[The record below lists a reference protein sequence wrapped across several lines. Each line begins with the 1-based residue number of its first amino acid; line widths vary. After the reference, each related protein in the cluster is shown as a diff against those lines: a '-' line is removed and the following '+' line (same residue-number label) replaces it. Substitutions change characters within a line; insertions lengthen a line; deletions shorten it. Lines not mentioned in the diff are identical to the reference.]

1 MDQMKLRF
9 LLPLLSASLLFACSN
24 EQNSKTSA
32 SSSLVD
38 VGASIAP
45 EISTTTSTTTTT
57 TATTTT
63 TTSTTT
69 TSVTPTTTQPGPRE
83 VVIGTSYLGRP
94 IVAVQVQDSPHRPVI
109 AIGSIHGDES
119 MGLEV
124 VERLRNS
131 PDIPNDLNL
140 WVIPTVN
147 PDGLAASVRGNA
159 RGVDLNRNF
168 ATDDWRAVGRGS
180 EKYSGEYA
188 ASEVETKAVQQ
199 FFLEQQPLLV
209 VWWHQFG
216 YYIDEQKT
224 VSYFELIERFSE
236 MTGLPITDVGC
247 GSTPCIGNA
256 TVFIN
261 SNINGASSFV
271 VELPREVSSRTLDE
285 QAKAFL
291 AIAEMATQN
300 IFAQ

>member
-9 LLPLLSASLLFACSN
+9 ILPLLGASLLIACSD
-24 EQNSKTSA
+24 EPDSKTSV
-32 SSSLVD
+32 STSLVG
-38 VGASIAP
+38 VEASIAP
-45 EISTTTSTTTTT
+45 E
-57 TATTTT
+57 TTTT
-63 TTSTTT
+63 TTSPTTT
-69 TSVTPTTTQPGPRE
+69 TSVAPTTTQPGPRE
-83 VVIGTSYLGRP
+83 VTIGTSYLGRP
-94 IVAVQVQDSPHRPVI
+94 IVAVQIQDSPHRPVI

-131 PDIPNDLNL
+131 PDIPEGLNL
-140 WVIPTVN
+140 WIIPTVN

-168 ATDDWRAVGRGS
+168 ATDDWRFVGQGS
-180 EKYSGEYA
+180 EKYSGDAA

-199 FFLEQQPLLV
+199 FVLEQQPLLV

-216 YYIDEQKT
+216 YYVDEQRT
-224 VSYFELIERFSE
+224 VANFDLIRRFSE
-236 MTGLPITDVGC
+236 LTGLPITDVGC
-247 GSTPCIGNA
+247 GSTPCVGNA

-261 SNINGASSFV
+261 SNIEGASSFV
-271 VELPREVSSRTLDE
+271 VELPRDVSSRALDE
-285 QAKAFL
+285 QAQAFL
-291 AIAEMATQN
+291 AVAEMATQN

>member
-1 MDQMKLRF
+1 M
-9 LLPLLSASLLFACSN
+9 SH
-24 EQNSKTSA
+24 
-32 SSSLVD
+32 
-38 VGASIAP
+38 
-45 EISTTTSTTTTT
+45 
-57 TATTTT
+57 
-63 TTSTTT
+63 
-69 TSVTPTTTQPGPRE
+69 
-83 VVIGTSYLGRP
+83 LGRP
-94 IVAVQVQDSPHRPVI
+94 IVAVQIQDSPHRPVI

-131 PDIPNDLNL
+131 PDIPEGLNL
-140 WVIPTVN
+140 WIIPTVN
-147 PDGLAASVRGNA
+147 PDGLAASTRGNA

-168 ATDDWRAVGRGS
+168 ATNDWRLVGQGS
-180 EKYSGEYA
+180 EKYSGETA
-188 ASEVETKAVQQ
+188 ASEVETQAVQQ
-199 FFLEQQPLLV
+199 FVLEQQPLLV

-216 YYIDEQKT
+216 NYVDEQRT
-224 VSYFELIERFSE
+224 VANFELIERFSE

-247 GSTPCIGNA
+247 GSTPCVGNA

-261 SNINGASSFV
+261 LNIKGASSFV
-271 VELPREVSSRTLDE
+271 VELPRVVSSRALDE

>member
-9 LLPLLSASLLFACSN
+9 LLPLLGASLLFACSD
-24 EQNSKTSA
+24 EQNSKTSV
-32 SSSLVD
+32 STSLVG
-38 VGASIAP
+38 VEALIVP
-45 EISTTTSTTTTT
+45 EISTT
-57 TATTTT
+57 TTTT

-69 TSVTPTTTQPGPRE
+69 SVAPITTQPGPRE
-83 VVIGTSYLGRP
+83 ITIGMSHLGRP
-94 IVAVQVQDSPHRPVI
+94 ILAVQIQDSPHRPVI

-131 PDIPNDLNL
+131 PDIPEGLNL
-140 WVIPTVN
+140 WIIPTVN

-168 ATDDWRAVGRGS
+168 ATDDWRFVGQGS
-180 EKYSGEYA
+180 EKYSGEAA
-188 ASEVETKAVQQ
+188 ASEVETRAVQQ
-199 FFLEQQPLLV
+199 FVLEQQPLLV

-216 YYIDEQKT
+216 YYVDEQRT
-224 VSYFELIERFSE
+224 VANFDLIKRFSE
-236 MTGLPITDVGC
+236 LTGLPITDVGC
-247 GSTPCIGNA
+247 GSTPCVGNA

-261 SNINGASSFV
+261 TNIDGASSFV
-271 VELPREVSSRTLDE
+271 VELPRDVSSRVLDE
-285 QAKAFL
+285 QAKAFM

-300 IFAQ
+300 ILAQ

>member
-9 LLPLLSASLLFACSN
+9 LLPLLGASLLIACSD
-24 EQNSKTSA
+24 EQNSKTSV
-32 SSSLVD
+32 STSLVG
-38 VGASIAP
+38 VEALIVP
-45 EISTTTSTTTTT
+45 EISTT
-57 TATTTT
+57 TTTT

-69 TSVTPTTTQPGPRE
+69 SVAPITTQPGPRE
-83 VVIGTSYLGRP
+83 ITIGMSHLGRP
-94 IVAVQVQDSPHRPVI
+94 ILAVQIQDSPHRPVI

-131 PDIPNDLNL
+131 PDIPEGLNL
-140 WVIPTVN
+140 WIIPTVN

-168 ATDDWRAVGRGS
+168 ATDDWRFVGQGS
-180 EKYSGEYA
+180 EKYSGEAA

-199 FFLEQQPLLV
+199 FVLEQQPLLV

-216 YYIDEQKT
+216 YYVDEQRT
-224 VSYFELIERFSE
+224 VANFDLIKRFSE
-236 MTGLPITDVGC
+236 LTGLPITDVGC
-247 GSTPCIGNA
+247 GSTPCVGNA

-261 SNINGASSFV
+261 TNIDGASSFV
-271 VELPREVSSRTLDE
+271 VELPRDVSSRVLDE
-285 QAKAFL
+285 QAKAFM

-300 IFAQ
+300 ILAQ

>member
-9 LLPLLSASLLFACSN
+9 LLPLLGASLLIACSD
-24 EQNSKTSA
+24 EPNSKTSV
-32 SSSLVD
+32 STSLVG
-38 VGASIAP
+38 VEASIAP
-45 EISTTTSTTTTT
+45 ETS
-57 TATTTT
+57 T

-69 TSVTPTTTQPGPRE
+69 TSVTPITTQPGPRE
-83 VVIGTSYLGRP
+83 VTIGMSHLGRP
-94 IVAVQVQDSPHRPVI
+94 IVALQIQDSPHRPVI

-131 PDIPNDLNL
+131 PDIPEGLNL
-140 WVIPTVN
+140 WIIPTVN
-147 PDGLAASVRGNA
+147 PDGLAAAVRGNA

-168 ATDDWRAVGRGS
+168 ATDDWQFVGQGS
-180 EKYSGEYA
+180 EKYSGEAA

-199 FFLEQQPLLV
+199 FVLEQQPLLV

-216 YYIDEQKT
+216 YYVDEQRT
-224 VSYFELIERFSE
+224 VANFDLIKRFSE

-247 GSTPCIGNA
+247 GSTPCVGNA

-261 SNINGASSFV
+261 SNIEGASSFV
-271 VELPREVSSRTLDE
+271 VELPREVSSRALDE
-285 QAKAFL
+285 QAMAFL

-300 IFAQ
+300 NFAR

>member
-9 LLPLLSASLLFACSN
+9 LLPLLGASLLFACSD
-24 EQNSKTSA
+24 EQNSKTSV
-32 SSSLVD
+32 STSLVG
-38 VGASIAP
+38 VEALIVP
-45 EISTTTSTTTTT
+45 EISTT
-57 TATTTT
+57 TTTT

-69 TSVTPTTTQPGPRE
+69 SVAPITTQPGPRE
-83 VVIGTSYLGRP
+83 ITIGMSHLGRP
-94 IVAVQVQDSPHRPVI
+94 ILAVQIQDSPHRPVI

-131 PDIPNDLNL
+131 PDIPEGLNL

-168 ATDDWRAVGRGS
+168 ATDDWRFVGQGS
-180 EKYSGEYA
+180 EKYSGEAA

-199 FFLEQQPLLV
+199 FVLEQQPLLV

-216 YYIDEQKT
+216 YYVDEQRT
-224 VSYFELIERFSE
+224 VANFDLIKRFSE
-236 MTGLPITDVGC
+236 LTGLPITDVGC
-247 GSTPCIGNA
+247 GSTPCVGNA

-261 SNINGASSFV
+261 TNIEGASSFV
-271 VELPREVSSRTLDE
+271 VELPRDVSSRVLDE
-285 QAKAFL
+285 QAKAFM

-300 IFAQ
+300 ILAQ

>member
-9 LLPLLSASLLFACSN
+9 LLPLLGASLLFACSD
-24 EQNSKTSA
+24 EQNSKTSV
-32 SSSLVD
+32 STSLVG
-38 VGASIAP
+38 VEALIVP
-45 EISTTTSTTTTT
+45 EISTT
-57 TATTTT
+57 TTTT

-69 TSVTPTTTQPGPRE
+69 SVAPITTQPGPRE
-83 VVIGTSYLGRP
+83 ITIGMSHLGRP
-94 IVAVQVQDSPHRPVI
+94 IVAVQIQDSPHRPVI
-109 AIGSIHGDES
+109 AVGSIHGDES

-131 PDIPNDLNL
+131 PDIPEGLNL

-168 ATDDWRAVGRGS
+168 ATDDWRFVGQGS
-180 EKYSGEYA
+180 EKYSGEAA

-199 FFLEQQPLLV
+199 FVLEQQPLLV

-216 YYIDEQKT
+216 YYVDEQRT
-224 VSYFELIERFSE
+224 VANFDLIRRFSE
-236 MTGLPITDVGC
+236 LTGLPITDVGC
-247 GSTPCIGNA
+247 GSTPCVGNA

-261 SNINGASSFV
+261 TNIEGASSFV
-271 VELPREVSSRTLDE
+271 VELPRDVSSRVLDE
-285 QAKAFL
+285 QAKAFM

-300 IFAQ
+300 ILAQ

>member
-9 LLPLLSASLLFACSN
+9 ILPLLGASLLIACSD
-24 EQNSKTSA
+24 EPDSKTSV
-32 SSSLVD
+32 STSLVG
-38 VGASIAP
+38 VEASIAP
-45 EISTTTSTTTTT
+45 E
-57 TATTTT
+57 TTTT
-63 TTSTTT
+63 TTSPTTT
-69 TSVTPTTTQPGPRE
+69 TSVAPTTTQPGPRE
-83 VVIGTSYLGRP
+83 VTIGTSYLGRP
-94 IVAVQVQDSPHRPVI
+94 ILAVQIQDSPHRPVI

-131 PDIPNDLNL
+131 PDIPEGLNL
-140 WVIPTVN
+140 WIIPTVN

-168 ATDDWRAVGRGS
+168 ATDDWRFVGQGS
-180 EKYSGEYA
+180 EKYSGDAA

-199 FFLEQQPLLV
+199 FVLEQQPLLV

-216 YYIDEQKT
+216 YYVDEQRT
-224 VSYFELIERFSE
+224 VANFDLIRRFSE
-236 MTGLPITDVGC
+236 LTGLPITDVGC
-247 GSTPCIGNA
+247 GSTPCVGNA

-261 SNINGASSFV
+261 SNIEGASSFV
-271 VELPREVSSRTLDE
+271 VELPRDVSSRALDE
-285 QAKAFL
+285 QAQAFL
-291 AIAEMATQN
+291 AVAEMATQN

>member
-9 LLPLLSASLLFACSN
+9 LLPLLGASLLFACSD
-24 EQNSKTSA
+24 EQNSKTSV
-32 SSSLVD
+32 STSLVG
-38 VGASIAP
+38 VEALIVP
-45 EISTTTSTTTTT
+45 EISTT
-57 TATTTT
+57 TTTT

-69 TSVTPTTTQPGPRE
+69 SVAPITTQPGPRE
-83 VVIGTSYLGRP
+83 ITIGMSHLGRP
-94 IVAVQVQDSPHRPVI
+94 ILAVQIQDSPHRPVI

-131 PDIPNDLNL
+131 PDIPEGLNL
-140 WVIPTVN
+140 WIIPTVN

-168 ATDDWRAVGRGS
+168 ATDDWRFVGQGS
-180 EKYSGEYA
+180 EKYSGEAA

-199 FFLEQQPLLV
+199 FVLEQQPLLV

-216 YYIDEQKT
+216 YYVDEQRT
-224 VSYFELIERFSE
+224 VANFDLIKRFSE
-236 MTGLPITDVGC
+236 LTGLPITDVGC
-247 GSTPCIGNA
+247 GSTPCVGNA

-261 SNINGASSFV
+261 TNIDGASSFV
-271 VELPREVSSRTLDE
+271 VELPRDVSSRVLDE
-285 QAKAFL
+285 QAKAFM

-300 IFAQ
+300 ILAQ

>member
-1 MDQMKLRF
+1 
-9 LLPLLSASLLFACSN
+9 
-24 EQNSKTSA
+24 
-32 SSSLVD
+32 
-38 VGASIAP
+38 
-45 EISTTTSTTTTT
+45 
-57 TATTTT
+57 
-63 TTSTTT
+63 
-69 TSVTPTTTQPGPRE
+69 
-83 VVIGTSYLGRP
+83 
-94 IVAVQVQDSPHRPVI
+94 VAVQIQDSPHRPVI

-131 PDIPNDLNL
+131 PDIPDDLNL
-140 WVIPTVN
+140 WIISAVN

-261 SNINGASSFV
+261 SNIDGASSFV
-271 VELPREVSSRTLDE
+271 VELPREVSSGALDE

-300 IFAQ
+300 ILTQ

>member
-9 LLPLLSASLLFACSN
+9 LLPLLGASLLIACSD
-24 EQNSKTSA
+24 EPDSKTSV
-32 SSSLVD
+32 STSLVG
-38 VGASIAP
+38 VEASIAP
-45 EISTTTSTTTTT
+45 E
-57 TATTTT
+57 TTTT
-63 TTSTTT
+63 TTSPTTT
-69 TSVTPTTTQPGPRE
+69 TSVAPTTTQPGPRE
-83 VVIGTSYLGRP
+83 VTIGTSYLGRP
-94 IVAVQVQDSPHRPVI
+94 IVAVQIQDSPHRPVI

-131 PDIPNDLNL
+131 PDIPEGLNL
-140 WVIPTVN
+140 WIIPTVN

-168 ATDDWRAVGRGS
+168 ATDDWRFVGQGS
-180 EKYSGEYA
+180 EKYSGDAA

-199 FFLEQQPLLV
+199 FVLEQQPLLV

-216 YYIDEQKT
+216 YYVDEQRT
-224 VSYFELIERFSE
+224 VANFDLIRRFSE
-236 MTGLPITDVGC
+236 LTGLPITDVGC
-247 GSTPCIGNA
+247 GSTPCVGNA

-261 SNINGASSFV
+261 SNIEGASSFV
-271 VELPREVSSRTLDE
+271 VELPRDVSSRALDE
-285 QAKAFL
+285 QAQAFL
-291 AIAEMATQN
+291 AVAEMATQN

>member
-9 LLPLLSASLLFACSN
+9 LRPLLSASLLFACSN

-38 VGASIAP
+38 IGASIAP
-45 EISTTTSTTTTT
+45 EISTTTS
-57 TATTTT
+57 TT

-131 PDIPNDLNL
+131 PDISDDLNL
-140 WVIPTVN
+140 WVISTVN

-261 SNINGASSFV
+261 SNIDGASSFV
-271 VELPREVSSRTLDE
+271 VELPREVSSGALDE

-291 AIAEMATQN
+291 ATAEMATQN
-300 IFAQ
+300 ILTQ

>member
-9 LLPLLSASLLFACSN
+9 LLPLLGASLLFACSD
-24 EQNSKTSA
+24 EQNSKTSV
-32 SSSLVD
+32 STSLVG
-38 VGASIAP
+38 VEASIAP
-45 EISTTTSTTTTT
+45 E
-57 TATTTT
+57 TTTT
-63 TTSTTT
+63 TTSPTTT
-69 TSVTPTTTQPGPRE
+69 TSVAPTTTQPELRE

-94 IVAVQVQDSPHRPVI
+94 ILAVQIQDSPHRPVI

-131 PDIPNDLNL
+131 PDIPEGLNL
-140 WVIPTVN
+140 WIIPTVN

-168 ATDDWRAVGRGS
+168 ATDDWRFVGQGS
-180 EKYSGEYA
+180 EKYSGEAA
-188 ASEVETKAVQQ
+188 ASEVETRVVQQ
-199 FFLEQQPLLV
+199 FVLEQQPLLV

-216 YYIDEQKT
+216 YYVDEQRT
-224 VSYFELIERFSE
+224 VANFDLIRRFSE
-236 MTGLPITDVGC
+236 LTGLPITDVGC
-247 GSTPCIGNA
+247 GSTPCVGNA

-261 SNINGASSFV
+261 SNIEGASSFV
-271 VELPREVSSRTLDE
+271 VELPREVSSRALDE
-285 QAKAFL
+285 QAQAFL
-291 AIAEMATQN
+291 AVAEMATQN

>member
-9 LLPLLSASLLFACSN
+9 LLPLLGASLLIACSD
-24 EQNSKTSA
+24 EPNSKTSV
-32 SSSLVD
+32 STSLVG
-38 VGASIAP
+38 VEASIAP
-45 EISTTTSTTTTT
+45 E
-57 TATTTT
+57 TTTT
-63 TTSTTT
+63 TTSPTTT
-69 TSVTPTTTQPGPRE
+69 TSVAPTTTQPELRE

-94 IVAVQVQDSPHRPVI
+94 ILAVQIQDSPHRPVI

-131 PDIPNDLNL
+131 PDIPEGLNL
-140 WVIPTVN
+140 WIIPTVN

-168 ATDDWRAVGRGS
+168 ATDDWRFVGQGS
-180 EKYSGEYA
+180 EKYSGEAA
-188 ASEVETKAVQQ
+188 ASEVETRAVQQ
-199 FFLEQQPLLV
+199 FVLEQQPLLV

-216 YYIDEQKT
+216 YYVDEQRT
-224 VSYFELIERFSE
+224 VANFDLIRRFSE
-236 MTGLPITDVGC
+236 LTGLPITDVGC
-247 GSTPCIGNA
+247 GSTPCVGNA

-261 SNINGASSFV
+261 SNIEGASSFV
-271 VELPREVSSRTLDE
+271 VELPRDVSSRALDE
-285 QAKAFL
+285 QAQAFL
-291 AIAEMATQN
+291 AVAEMATQN

>member
-9 LLPLLSASLLFACSN
+9 LRPLLSASLLFACSN

-45 EISTTTSTTTTT
+45 EISTITS
-57 TATTTT
+57 TT

-131 PDIPNDLNL
+131 PDISDDLNL
-140 WVIPTVN
+140 WIISTVN

-236 MTGLPITDVGC
+236 MTGMPITDVGC

-261 SNINGASSFV
+261 SNIDGASSFV
-271 VELPREVSSRTLDE
+271 VELPREVSSRALDE

-300 IFAQ
+300 ILTQ

>member
-9 LLPLLSASLLFACSN
+9 LLPLLGASLLIACSD
-24 EQNSKTSA
+24 EQNSKTSV
-32 SSSLVD
+32 STSLVG
-38 VGASIAP
+38 VEALIVP
-45 EISTTTSTTTTT
+45 EISTT
-57 TATTTT
+57 TTTT

-69 TSVTPTTTQPGPRE
+69 SVAPITTQPGPRE
-83 VVIGTSYLGRP
+83 ITIGMSHLGRP
-94 IVAVQVQDSPHRPVI
+94 ILAVQIQDSPHRPVI

-131 PDIPNDLNL
+131 PDIPEGLNL
-140 WVIPTVN
+140 WIIPTVN

-168 ATDDWRAVGRGS
+168 ATDDWQFVGQGS
-180 EKYSGEYA
+180 EKYSGEAA
-188 ASEVETKAVQQ
+188 ASEVETRAVQQ
-199 FFLEQQPLLV
+199 FVLEQQPLLV

-216 YYIDEQKT
+216 YYVDEQRT
-224 VSYFELIERFSE
+224 VANFDLIRRFSE
-236 MTGLPITDVGC
+236 LTGLPITDVGC
-247 GSTPCIGNA
+247 GSTPCVGNA

-261 SNINGASSFV
+261 SNIEGASSFV
-271 VELPREVSSRTLDE
+271 VELPRDVSSRALDE
-285 QAKAFL
+285 QAQAFL
-291 AIAEMATQN
+291 AVAEMATQN

>member
-9 LLPLLSASLLFACSN
+9 ILPLLGASLLIACSD
-24 EQNSKTSA
+24 EPDSKTSV
-32 SSSLVD
+32 STSLVG
-38 VGASIAP
+38 VEASIAP
-45 EISTTTSTTTTT
+45 E
-57 TATTTT
+57 TTTT
-63 TTSTTT
+63 TTSPTTT
-69 TSVTPTTTQPGPRE
+69 TSVAPTTTQPELRE

-94 IVAVQVQDSPHRPVI
+94 IVAVQIQDSPHRPVI

-131 PDIPNDLNL
+131 PDIPEGLNL
-140 WVIPTVN
+140 WIIPTVN

-168 ATDDWRAVGRGS
+168 ATDDWRFVGQGS
-180 EKYSGEYA
+180 EKYSGEAA
-188 ASEVETKAVQQ
+188 ASEVETRAVQQ
-199 FFLEQQPLLV
+199 FVLEQQPLLV

-216 YYIDEQKT
+216 YYVDEQRT
-224 VSYFELIERFSE
+224 VANFDLIRRFSE
-236 MTGLPITDVGC
+236 LTGLPITDVGC
-247 GSTPCIGNA
+247 GSTPCVGNA

-261 SNINGASSFV
+261 SNIEGASSFV
-271 VELPREVSSRTLDE
+271 VELPRDVSSRALDE
-285 QAKAFL
+285 QAQAFL
-291 AIAEMATQN
+291 AVAEMATQN

>member
-9 LLPLLSASLLFACSN
+9 LLPLLGASLLFACSD
-24 EQNSKTSA
+24 EQNSKTSV
-32 SSSLVD
+32 STSLVG
-38 VGASIAP
+38 VEALIVP
-45 EISTTTSTTTTT
+45 EISTT
-57 TATTTT
+57 TTTT

-69 TSVTPTTTQPGPRE
+69 SVAPITTQPGPRE
-83 VVIGTSYLGRP
+83 ITIGMSHLGRP
-94 IVAVQVQDSPHRPVI
+94 IVAVQIQDSPHRPVI
-109 AIGSIHGDES
+109 AVGSIHGDES

-131 PDIPNDLNL
+131 PDIPEGLNL

-168 ATDDWRAVGRGS
+168 ATDDWRFVGQGS
-180 EKYSGEYA
+180 EKYSGEAA

-199 FFLEQQPLLV
+199 FVLEQQPLLV

-216 YYIDEQKT
+216 YYVDEQRT
-224 VSYFELIERFSE
+224 VANFDLIKRFSE
-236 MTGLPITDVGC
+236 LTGLPITDVGC
-247 GSTPCIGNA
+247 GSTPCVGNA

-261 SNINGASSFV
+261 TNIEGASSFV
-271 VELPREVSSRTLDE
+271 VELPRDVSSRVLDE
-285 QAKAFL
+285 QAKAFM

-300 IFAQ
+300 ILAQ

>member
-9 LLPLLSASLLFACSN
+9 LLPLLGASLLIACSD
-24 EQNSKTSA
+24 EPDSKTSV
-32 SSSLVD
+32 STSLVG
-38 VGASIAP
+38 VEASIAP
-45 EISTTTSTTTTT
+45 E
-57 TATTTT
+57 TTTT
-63 TTSTTT
+63 TTSPTTT
-69 TSVTPTTTQPGPRE
+69 TSVAPTATQPELRE

-94 IVAVQVQDSPHRPVI
+94 IVALQIQDSPHRPVI

-131 PDIPNDLNL
+131 PDIPEGLNL
-140 WVIPTVN
+140 WIIPTVN

-168 ATDDWRAVGRGS
+168 ATDDWRFVGQGS
-180 EKYSGEYA
+180 EKYSGEAA
-188 ASEVETKAVQQ
+188 ASEVETRAVQQ
-199 FFLEQQPLLV
+199 FVLEQQPLLV

-216 YYIDEQKT
+216 YYVDEQRT
-224 VSYFELIERFSE
+224 VANFDLIRRFSE
-236 MTGLPITDVGC
+236 LTGLPITDVGC
-247 GSTPCIGNA
+247 GSTPCVGNA

-261 SNINGASSFV
+261 SNIEGASSFV
-271 VELPREVSSRTLDE
+271 VELPRDVSSRALDE
-285 QAKAFL
+285 QAQAFL
-291 AIAEMATQN
+291 AVAEMATQN

>member
-1 MDQMKLRF
+1 MEKMKSRF
-9 LLPLLSASLLFACSN
+9 LLTLLAASFLLACSD
-24 EQNSKTSA
+24 EQNSEIFV
-32 SSSLVD
+32 SSSLVN
-38 VGASIAP
+38 AESSIAP
-45 EISTTTSTTTTT
+45 ETSTTTATVTMSTTTTT
-57 TATTTT
+57 T
-63 TTSTTT
+63 
-69 TSVTPTTTQPGPRE
+69 TSVASTTTQPGPRE
-83 VVIGTSYLGRP
+83 VTIGTSHLGRP
-94 IVAVQVQDSPHRPVI
+94 IVAVQIQDSPHRPVI

-131 PDIPNDLNL
+131 PDIPEGLNL
-140 WVIPTVN
+140 WIIPTVN
-147 PDGLAASVRGNA
+147 PDGLGASTRGNA

-168 ATDDWRAVGRGS
+168 ATNDWRLVGQGS
-180 EKYSGEYA
+180 EKYSGETA
-188 ASEVETKAVQQ
+188 ASEVETQAVQQ
-199 FFLEQQPLLV
+199 FVLEQQPLLV

-216 YYIDEQKT
+216 NYVDEQRT
-224 VSYFELIERFSE
+224 VANFELIERFSE

-247 GSTPCIGNA
+247 GSTPCVGNA

-261 SNINGASSFV
+261 LNIEGASSFV
-271 VELPREVSSRTLDE
+271 VELPRVVSSRALDE

>member
-1 MDQMKLRF
+1 MKLRF
-9 LLPLLSASLLFACSN
+9 FLPFICITLSFACSD
-24 EQNSKTSA
+24 EQSIKTSVG
-32 SSSLVD
+32 SSDGTVET
-38 VGASIAP
+38 SIVP
-45 EISTTTSTTTTT
+45 ETSTSTTTITSTTTSV
-57 TATTTT
+57 A
-63 TTSTTT
+63 
-69 TSVTPTTTQPGPRE
+69 PTTTQPELRE
-83 VVIGTSYLGRP
+83 VIIGTSVLGRP
-94 IVAVQVQDSPHRPVI
+94 IVAVQIQDSPQRPVI
-109 AIGSIHGDES
+109 AVGSIHGDES
-119 MGLEV
+119 MGLKV
-124 VERLRNS
+124 VERLQNLS
-131 PDIPNDLNL
+131 DIPEDLNL

-168 ATDDWRAVGRGS
+168 ATDDWQAVGRGS

-216 YYIDEQKT
+216 YYVDKQKT
-224 VSYFELIERFSE
+224 VSHFELIERFSE
-236 MTGLPITDVGC
+236 MTGLPIAYVGC
-247 GSTPCIGNA
+247 GSTPCVGNA

-261 SNINGASSFV
+261 SNIDGASSFV
-271 VELPREVSSRTLDE
+271 VELPHDVSSRTLDE

-291 AIAEMATQN
+291 VIAEMATQN

>member
-45 EISTTTSTTTTT
+45 EISTTTS
-57 TATTTT
+57 TT

-199 FFLEQQPLLV
+199 FFLDQQPLLV

>member
-9 LLPLLSASLLFACSN
+9 LLPLLGASLLIACSD
-24 EQNSKTSA
+24 EPNSKTSV
-32 SSSLVD
+32 STSLVG
-38 VGASIAP
+38 VEASIAP
-45 EISTTTSTTTTT
+45 E
-57 TATTTT
+57 TTTT
-63 TTSTTT
+63 TTSPTTT
-69 TSVTPTTTQPGPRE
+69 TSVAPTTTQPELRE

-94 IVAVQVQDSPHRPVI
+94 ILAVQIQDSPHRPVI

-131 PDIPNDLNL
+131 PDIPEGLNL
-140 WVIPTVN
+140 WIIPTVN

-168 ATDDWRAVGRGS
+168 ATDDWRFVGQGS
-180 EKYSGEYA
+180 EKYSGEAA
-188 ASEVETKAVQQ
+188 ASEVETRAVQQ
-199 FFLEQQPLLV
+199 FVLEQQPLLV

-216 YYIDEQKT
+216 YYVDEQRT
-224 VSYFELIERFSE
+224 VANFDLIRRFSE
-236 MTGLPITDVGC
+236 LTGLPITDVGC
-247 GSTPCIGNA
+247 GSTPCVGNA

-261 SNINGASSFV
+261 SNIEGASSFV
-271 VELPREVSSRTLDE
+271 VELPRDVSSRALDE
-285 QAKAFL
+285 QAQAFL

>member
-1 MDQMKLRF
+1 MKLRF
-9 LLPLLSASLLFACSN
+9 LLPLLGASLLFACSN
-24 EQNSKTSA
+24 EQNSKDSV
-32 SSSLVD
+32 SSSLVG
-38 VGASIAP
+38 VEASIAP
-45 EISTTTSTTTTT
+45 ETS
-57 TATTTT
+57 T

-69 TSVTPTTTQPGPRE
+69 TSVAPSTTQPGPRE
-83 VVIGTSYLGRP
+83 IPIGMSHLGRP
-94 IVAVQVQDSPHRPVI
+94 IVAVQIQDSPHRPVI

-131 PDIPNDLNL
+131 PDIPEGLNL
-140 WVIPTVN
+140 WIIPTVN

-168 ATDDWRAVGRGS
+168 ATDDWRFVGQGS
-180 EKYSGEYA
+180 EKYSGDAA

-199 FFLEQQPLLV
+199 FVLEQQPLLV

-216 YYIDEQKT
+216 YYVDEQRT
-224 VSYFELIERFSE
+224 VANFDLIRRFSE
-236 MTGLPITDVGC
+236 LTGLPITDVGC
-247 GSTPCIGNA
+247 GSTPCVGNA

-261 SNINGASSFV
+261 SNIDGASSFV
-271 VELPREVSSRTLDE
+271 VELPRDVSSRALDE
-285 QAKAFL
+285 QAQAFL
-291 AIAEMATQN
+291 AVAEMATQN